1 MLSFT
6 KLMRSKEVI
15 CSIDAQISWW
25 FLQVHDSGLWNL
37 SVQMPSDDRHFV
49 KSQGVQPAASAAG
62 GQDWCVAMLMP
73 QKEFSLV
80 PEAIPEC
87 EDKVR

>member
-1 MLSFT
+1 
-6 KLMRSKEVI
+6 MRSKEAI
-15 CSIDAQISWW
+15 CSIGTLISWW
-25 FLQVHDSGLWNL
+25 FLQIHDYGLWNL
-37 SVQMPSDDRHFV
+37 SVQMPSGDKHFV

-73 QKEFSLV
+73 PKEFSMV

-87 EDKVR
+87 

>member
-1 MLSFT
+1 
-6 KLMRSKEVI
+6 MRSKEVI
-15 CSIDAQISWW
+15 CSIGKLISWW
-25 FLQVHDSGLWNL
+25 ILQVHDYGLWNL
-37 SVQMPSDDRHFV
+37 SVQMLSGDKHFV
-49 KSQGVQPAASAAG
+49 KFQGVQPAASAAG

-87 EDKVR
+87 